1 MFESTLC
8 TAIEIQAP
16 ALRVWE
22 ILADLDAY
30 HTWNP
35 MIREASGELRP
46 GERLR
51 LLFHPAG
58 TGARVFRPVLLT
70 VEPGREL
77 RWEGRPCVPKI
88 IESEHV
94 FILKKNGGNGTLLVH
109 DMVFRG
115 LLAPLAVKKAGRM
128 IREQFEGMNRALKN
142 RAESRDVPHPDAR

>member
-1 MFESTLC
+1 MFESTVH
-8 TAIEIQAP
+8 TAIEIQAT
-16 ALRVWE
+16 ASCVWE
-22 ILADLDAY
+22 ILADLDSY

-35 MIREASGELRP
+35 MIREASGELKP

-58 TGARVFRPVLLT
+58 TRARVFRPVLVT

-77 RWEGRPCVPKI
+77 CWEGRPRVPMI

-115 LLAPLAVKKAGRM
+115 LLAPLAVKKAGGM
-128 IREQFEGMNRALKN
+128 IREQFGGMNRALKN
-142 RAESRDVPHPDAR
+142 RAESRDVLHHDA